1 MNFGCHELMDLA
13 REIEK
18 LIYKVKTII
27 FSYHSLVDMNVANDC
42 ICHFVVSAMVSA
54 EAAFSVR
61 ENFERYIVEGLRKK
75 GKNVRFVFPPTA
87 INCNNMFREFL
98 LDHSAIGDVV
108 ANEVIRQVDEV
119 LNNEQIMSQSGA
131 VTFES
136 KYTTNYSSDYMFIF
150 RINAKKRVII
160 FEEFVSVTSDEEH
173 KRMRELGFDKFA
185 VEELN
190 NY

>member
-1 MNFGCHELMDLA
+1 
-13 REIEK
+13 
-18 LIYKVKTII
+18 
-27 FSYHSLVDMNVANDC
+27 MNVANDC
-42 ICHFVVSAMVSA
+42 ICHFVVRAMVSA

-87 INCNNMFREFL
+87 INCNDMFREFL

-173 KRMRELGFDKFA
+173 KRMREFGFDKFA